1 MNGQENALLSRAA
14 SGALLT
20 REEIDTLSA
29 MPLDALMHAAAR
41 RRDGAFGS
49 CITYSRNVFIPLT
62 HLCRNVCHYCTFAQ
76 TPARI
81 GAAYMTI
88 DEVLAVA
95 RAASGMG
102 CKEALFTLGERPE
115 LRYHAASEALE
126 AMGYGSTLE
135 YLAEAARRVQEETG
149 LLPHLNPGC
158 LTADELAMLRPV
170 SASMGLMLE
179 STSLR
184 LTERGQAHFGSPDKE
199 PARRLA
205 TIEAAGEA
213 HVPFTTGILVGIGE
227 TREERIDS
235 LFAIRE
241 LHERHGHIQE
251 VIVQNFRAKPGTRMA
266 SAPEPARA
274 EYLWSIAIARLV
286 LPVDV
291 SLQAPPN
298 LSDEHALGGLL
309 DAGIDDWGGV
319 SPLTPDFVNPEA
331 PWPQVDLLAEATRA
345 TGKTLAERLT
355 VYPAHVRKGAP
366 WLHAAQLS
374 PVLRLSDTQGFAR
387 LDDWVPGGA
396 VPPPQ
401 ADLDA
406 LAPVQAWPRNA
417 AFDAILDR
425 ATRGLDL
432 AAGDVARLFEAR
444 GPEFTQVCQAAD
456 NLRQAVNGD
465 TVSYTVNRNINYT
478 NICKYR
484 CQFCAFAKG
493 SNAEHL
499 RGAPYDLD
507 HDEIARRVEEAWACG
522 AGEVCMQGG
531 IHPAYDGNTYIDLC
545 KLVKAVCPDMHIHAF
560 SPLEV
565 LQGARTLGLDLREF
579 LTRLKIAGLGS
590 LPGTAAE
597 ILVDR
602 VRREI
607 CPDKLTTAEWVEV
620 VEAAHAAGLNTT
632 ATIMYGHVERI
643 EDWAEH
649 LLLIRAVQKRSLARG
664 AGRFTEFVP
673 LPFVHME
680 APMSL
685 RGRSRSGPTF
695 REAVLMHAVA
705 RLVLHPVI
713 TNIQA
718 SWPKMGPEGV
728 KACLAAGV
736 NDLGGTLMNE
746 SISRAAGA
754 GHGEGMTP
762 AQFIELAGACGRVA
776 RQRTTLYGNASNER
790 VSVSFD
796 AHELAP
802 VRQTRVERK
811 TRHQEVA
818 AE

>member
-1 MNGQENALLSRAA
+1 MNTQENALLSMAA
-14 SGALLT
+14 SGTPLAREQINAL
-20 REEIDTLSA
+20 SHV
-29 MPLDALMHAAAR
+29 PLDALMHAAAR

-49 CITYSRNVFIPLT
+49 LVTYSRNVFIPLT

-81 GAAYMTI
+81 GAAYMSI
-88 DEVLAVA
+88 DEILTVA
-95 RAASGMG
+95 RSARDMG

-115 LRYHAASEALE
+115 LRYHAASEALA

-179 STSLR
+179 CVSPR
-184 LTERGQAHFGSPDKE
+184 LMERGQAHFGSPDKE
-199 PARRLA
+199 PIRRLA

-213 HVPFTTGILVGIGE
+213 RVPFTTGILVGIGE

-241 LHERHGHIQE
+241 LHERYGHIQE
-251 VIVQNFRAKPGTRMA
+251 VIVQNFRAKPGTLMA
-266 SAPEPARA
+266 TAAEPTRDD
-274 EYLWSIAIARLV
+274 YLWSIAMARLV
-286 LPVDV
+286 LPMDV
-291 SLQAPPN
+291 SLQVPPN
-298 LSDEHALGGLL
+298 LSDEHALGELL

-319 SPLTPDFVNPEA
+319 SPVTPDFVNPEA
-331 PWPQVDLLAEATRA
+331 PWPQVELLAETTRIA
-345 TGKTLAERLT
+345 GKTLAERLT
-355 VYPAHVRKGAP
+355 IYPAHVMKGEP

-374 PVLRLSDTQGFAR
+374 PVLKLSDTHGFAR
-387 LDDWVPGGA
+387 TDDWVPGGTIL
-396 VPPPQ
+396 PPQ
-401 ADLDA
+401 TDLDA
-406 LAPVQAWPRNA
+406 LAPVQSGMRNTA
-417 AFDAILDR
+417 LDALLDR
-425 ATRGLDL
+425 ASRGLDL
-432 AAGDVARLFEAR
+432 AADDITRLFEVR

-456 NLRQAVNGD
+456 SLRQVVNGD

-507 HDEIARRVEEAWACG
+507 HDEIARRIKEAWAYG

-531 IHPAYDGNTYIDLC
+531 IHPAYDGNTYLDLC
-545 KLVKAVCPDMHIHAF
+545 KLVKTTCPDMHIHAF
-560 SPLEV
+560 SPLEI
-565 LQGARTLGLDLREF
+565 LQGARTLQLTPREF
-579 LTRLKIAGLGS
+579 LKRLKVAGLGS

-597 ILVDR
+597 ILVDS
-602 VRREI
+602 VRSEI
-607 CPDKLTTAEWVEV
+607 CPDKLTTAEWAEV
-620 VEAAHAAGLNTT
+620 IEAAHSVGLNTT

-649 LLLIRAVQKRSLARG
+649 LLLIRAIQKRSLAAG

-705 RLVLHPVI
+705 RLVLHPLI
-713 TNIQA
+713 ANIQA

-754 GHGEGMTP
+754 DFGEEMKPT
-762 AQFIELAGACGRVA
+762 QFIKLIGSCGRVP
-776 RQRTTLYGNASNER
+776 RQRTTLYGNATNER
-790 VSVSFD
+790 ISTSFD
-796 AHELAP
+796 VHEIAP
-802 VRQTRVERK
+802 VKQTRVERK
-811 TRHQEVA
+811 TQRREAA